1 MKYLFIN
8 SVYGVGSTGKI
19 IYKKCHELIE
29 QGNIC
34 VVAYGRET
42 IIDDAVNL
50 IKIGNK
56 KDYLIHAG
64 ISRLLDCQGFLSG
77 NATKKF
83 LKKIEESMPDII
95 WLHNI
100 HGYYIN
106 IKLLFEW
113 LKKHPDVK
121 VLWTMHDCWSFT
133 GHCSHFTLAK
143 CDRWKDG
150 CFSCPQKKEYPKSF
164 FVDRSKQNYM
174 LKKSIFTGVS
184 NLNVLTP
191 SKWLADLVKKS
202 FLNEYNVE
210 VHHNTIDYTIFKP
223 TKSNFRKDYKLESKK
238 MVLGV
243 ATSFEETKGFY
254 DMLMLREKLDNSY
267 EIVLVGLTEKQIL
280 QLPEGITGLKRTKNQ
295 TELAGIYTTADVFVN
310 PTHQDNFPTV
320 NLEARACGTTA
331 ITYNVGGSPE
341 GVANDCVVQEG
352 DIDALVK
359 KIKSVC
365 E

>member
-8 SVYGVGSTGKI
+8 SVYGIGSTGKI
-19 IYKKCHELIE
+19 IHKKCHELIE
-29 QGNIC
+29 QGDIC
-34 VVAYGRET
+34 IAAYGREA
-42 IIDDAVNL
+42 IIDNDVKM

-56 KDYLIHAG
+56 RDYMIHAG
-64 ISRLLDCQGFLSG
+64 ISRLFDCQGFLSV

-83 LKKIEESMPDII
+83 LNEIEKVMPDVI

-113 LKKHPDVK
+113 LKKHPNIK
-121 VLWTMHDCWSFT
+121 VLWTLHDCWAFT

-143 CDRWKDG
+143 CDRWKLG
-150 CFSCPQKKEYPKSF
+150 CFSCPQKKEYPKSILF
-164 FVDRSKQNYM
+164 DRSKQNYK
-174 LKKSIFTGVS
+174 LKKYIFTGVK
-184 NLNVLTP
+184 NLSVISP
-191 SKWLADLVKKS
+191 SRWLAELVKKS
-202 FLNEYNVE
+202 FFNEYSVE
-210 VHHNTIDYTIFKP
+210 VQHNTIDLTIFKP
-223 TKSNFRKDYKLESKK
+223 TQSSFRRNYNLENKK
-238 MVLGV
+238 IVLGV
-243 ATSFEETKGFY
+243 ASNFEETKGFN
-254 DMLMLREKLDNSY
+254 DMLMLRERLDSSF
-267 EIVLVGLTEKQIL
+267 EIVLVGLTEKQIS

-341 GVANDCVVQEG
+341 GVASNCVVQE
-352 DIDALVK
+352 DNIDALVQ

-365 E
+365 K